1 MKKGG
6 LCVIQKAIEHFNRF
20 VKSCFPEDYHQLYYL
35 AAALTF
41 REREKGNFSSQCG
54 SGTLIAGDHWMGPL
68 RAYSH

>member
-54 SGTLIAGDHWMGPL
+54 SG
-68 RAYSH
+68 R